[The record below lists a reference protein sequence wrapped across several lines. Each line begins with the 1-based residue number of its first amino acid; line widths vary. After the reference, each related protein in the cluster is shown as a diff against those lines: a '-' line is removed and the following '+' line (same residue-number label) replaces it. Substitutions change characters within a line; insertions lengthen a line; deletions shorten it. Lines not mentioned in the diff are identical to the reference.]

1 MFNNIRVFIQ
11 PEDVYQY
18 FLDHKEQLE
27 DNMRMIASTDTDD
40 FDKKSILFLTNE
52 CGNLLLSLE
61 GPETIIDSEYCNEF
75 DIENVVNDFLVK
87 LDKLSPIT
95 VCYITKRIDKY
106 LKNLSKYNH
115 SYIYDFGPRE
125 EFDGQEGYI
134 YVIRSPGST
143 KGCIYIDKDNIIT
156 KFKIYD
162 DSLHY
167 FKEGVKDLEQ
177 EFIGYELDKRIG
189 YEVM

>member
-1 MFNNIRVFIQ
+1 
-11 PEDVYQY
+11 
-18 FLDHKEQLE
+18 
-27 DNMRMIASTDTDD
+27 MRIIASTDTDD
-40 FDKKSILFLTNE
+40 FDKKSFLFLTNE
-52 CGNLLLSLE
+52 GGNLFLSLE
-61 GPETIIDSEYCNEF
+61 VPEVIVDSEYCNEY
-75 DIENVVNDFLVK
+75 DTKNTVNDFLVK
-87 LDKLSPIT
+87 LDKLYPIT

-134 YVIRSPGST
+134 YAIRSPGST

-156 KFKIYD
+156 DFKIYD
-162 DSLHY
+162 DSLNH

-177 EFIGYELDKRIG
+177 EFIGYELDKTIG
-189 YEVM
+189 YEIIK